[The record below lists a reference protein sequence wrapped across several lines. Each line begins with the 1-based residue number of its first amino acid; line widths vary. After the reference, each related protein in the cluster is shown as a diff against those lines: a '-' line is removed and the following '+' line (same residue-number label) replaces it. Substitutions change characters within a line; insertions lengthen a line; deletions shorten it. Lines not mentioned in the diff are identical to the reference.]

1 MNKDKLKN
9 KISKLSNGDN
19 YLSAQLYQMFFFE
32 QFLKRLSISPYRSN
46 FILKGGLLMSSI
58 VGKSERT
65 TKDLD
70 ATLKGISL
78 NKETVINIISNIISI
93 DIDDGITFE
102 LIDVKDIREVDI
114 YGGYRVNMYARMQTL
129 RIYISI
135 ELTTG
140 DKITPNEIECEYNCL
155 FDNNSIPIFAYTLET
170 IIAEKFHSVVVR
182 EGANTRM
189 KDFYDIYILIKQ
201 KGKEIDFE
209 ILAEAIKN
217 TFNHRSTNLDY
228 SKIKE
233 SLQDLKEN
241 KILLNQWLKY
251 QKSNTYANSI
261 TYDDLFDTLKLIL
274 GLLK

>member
-1 MNKDKLKN
+1 
-9 KISKLSNGDN
+9 
-19 YLSAQLYQMFFFE
+19 
-32 QFLKRLSISPYRSN
+32 
-46 FILKGGLLMSSI
+46 MSSI

-155 FDNNSIPIFAYTLET
+155 FENNSIPIFAYTLE
-170 IIAEKFHSVVVR
+170 
-182 EGANTRM
+182 
-189 KDFYDIYILIKQ
+189 LIKQ